1 MWNEGEKF
9 YFITNIVITFLLRN
23 FQEGLSILFIFY
35 KYFSL
40 VSFSSSRVEFMSKF
54 YDGQGYPFQPFCFK
68 SILDAED
75 SED

>member
-9 YFITNIVITFLLRN
+9 YFITNIVIFLFQN